1 MGVSP
6 PLLGGRPNWTGA
18 LSGGGAANLRATGI
32 GCFFDDAMHEL
43 LSLTDERWQSLYHFT
58 IGGAVWDERL
68 RTLAA
73 YHHLDP
79 KIEELPDAGLRER
92 DIGERLGV

>member
-1 MGVSP
+1 MGTAQRTEQQSP
-6 PLLGGRPNWTGA
+6 QTA
-18 LSGGGAANLRATGI
+18 LRRKT
-32 GCFFDDAMHEL
+32 HVR
-43 LSLTDERWQSLYHFT
+43 TDERWQSLYHFT
-58 IGGAVWDERL
+58 IGGGVWDERL

-79 KIEELPDAGLRER
+79 KIEELPDAGLREK